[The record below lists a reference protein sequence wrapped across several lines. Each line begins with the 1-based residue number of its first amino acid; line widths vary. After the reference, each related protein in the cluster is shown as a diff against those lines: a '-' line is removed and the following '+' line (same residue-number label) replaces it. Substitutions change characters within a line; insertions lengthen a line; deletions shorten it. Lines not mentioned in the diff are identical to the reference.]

1 MIETV
6 SLSRAEAL
14 TFDEQYDRRSKGNRP
29 VTALRTNIERTG
41 RSRARSAAALFRLA
55 HVHARAPAE
64 CRRFSFEA
72 SDLVAKLTAETERP
86 WAEWKHGRPLT
97 QKQLAG
103 LLAPFHII
111 SLTVHP
117 PGLPDGKGYRRSRTA
132 SAWPCPSTRLRAS
145 RFDESLHCSEG
156 DGINGRRRQAFLAS
170 FGQLDR
176 IFITTYSCILSC
188 IEATTA
194 FCRSRAKRRQHRKF
208 RT

>member
-86 WAEWKHGRPLT
+86 WAEWKWCSAIRS
-97 QKQLAG
+97 AS
-103 LLAPFHII
+103 

>member
-1 MIETV
+1 MNNTIGGAKETARSRLFARISKEQV
-6 SLSRAEAL
+6 VVALDQPRLSLDSRTYTRAPPRSVV
-14 TFDEQYDRRSKGNRP
+14 DSRSKLPTLWPSSPLRP
-29 VTALRTNIERTG
+29 SALG
-41 RSRARSAAALFRLA
+41 
-55 HVHARAPAE
+55 V
-64 CRRFSFEA
+64 EA
-72 SDLVAKLTAETERP
+72 WSPPDAD
-86 WAEWKHGRPLT
+86 
-97 QKQLAG
+97 QLAG